1 MMTTSATP
9 GRPGT
14 PLTPARRAVLAI
26 GIPVVL
32 GLIGLFATGWGRL
45 AVNQLASGEQ
55 AAYSVRLSAPA
66 SGGQSRL
73 TISNAD
79 LTLGPGAGHRI
90 QIRGSLLGSLVRPSF
105 GHRSTARGLIL
116 SPTCRTPVGNCSLS
130 FSATVP
136 AGLAVTASDNFGNLT
151 ASGLRG
157 RVSLSDNSGD
167 LAAAGLTGT
176 IRLANA
182 YGSLSATRLAGSV
195 QLTCNSGD
203 INGTQL
209 SGDVTLHDTFGGV
222 TITGLAGAEVTAS
235 DNNGD
240 IFLRFTKVP
249 RQVDVSDQY
258 GNITVLLPPGSTAYQ
273 IHAPAPQFGSRAI
286 QVAQSPASSHVITA
300 HNSNG
305 DITIGYW

>member
-1 MMTTSATP
+1 MTTSATP
-9 GRPGT
+9 GRSGT
-14 PLTPARRAVLAI
+14 ALTPARRVILII
-26 GIPVVL
+26 GVPVVL
-32 GLIGLFATGWGRL
+32 ALIGLFVTGWGRL
-45 AVNQLASGEQ
+45 AVNQLANGDQ
-55 AAYSVRLSAPA
+55 AGYSVRLSAAA

-79 LTLGPGAGHRI
+79 LSVRPGATHRI
-90 QIRGSLLGSLVRPSF
+90 QVRGSLLGSLVRPSF

-116 SPTCRTPVGNCSLS
+116 SPICRTPVGNCSLS

-136 AGLAVTASDNFGNLT
+136 AGLPVTASDNFGNLT

-167 LAAAGLTGT
+167 LSAAGLTGT
-176 IRLANA
+176 IRLANT
-182 YGSLSATRLAGSV
+182 YGSLSAIRLAGSL
-195 QLTCNSGD
+195 QLNTNSGD
-203 INGTQL
+203 INGTRL
-209 SGDVTLHDTFGGV
+209 SGDVTLRDTFGGI
-222 TITGLAGAEVTAS
+222 TITGLAGGDVTAS

-258 GNITVLLPPGSTAYQ
+258 GNITVLLPPGSAAYQ
-273 IHAPAPQFGSRAI
+273 VHAPVPQFGSRAI

-300 HNSNG
+300 HDSNG